1 MDILIATGNKGK
13 LREYARLL
21 AGVPVTLLS
30 PAEVGLEGFDV
41 VEDGETFEDNA
52 KLKARAYAEASG
64 KITLADDSGL
74 CVDVLK
80 GAPGVHS
87 ARYGGP
93 GLDSAGRRHKLLA
106 DLENVP
112 DDRRTAHFDCVI
124 ALFVPESEL
133 SIATYGQCPGHIT
146 RADSDGN
153 EGFGYDAIF
162 VPDGYNKT
170 FAQLPSDVKND
181 LSHRGK
187 AVGDLLPILQRM
199 VEDGDS
205 W

>member
-1 MDILIATGNKGK
+1 MEILIATGNKGK

-21 AGVPVTLLS
+21 ADVPVTLLS
-30 PAEVGLEGFDV
+30 PADVGLEGFDV

-52 KLKARAYAEASG
+52 KIKARAYADASG

-74 CVDVLK
+74 CVDALK

-87 ARYGGP
+87 ARYGGA
-93 GLDSAGRRHKLLA
+93 GLDDTGRRHKLLA
-106 DLENVP
+106 DLEHVT

-133 SIATYGQCPGHIT
+133 SIVSYGQCPGSIT

-162 VPDGYNKT
+162 MPDGYSKT

-187 AVGDLLPILQRM
+187 AADDLVPVLQRM
-199 VEDGDS
+199 VEDAN
-205 W
+205 